1 MNWHADS
8 ELLERYAAGTVD
20 AAGAFSLEAHL
31 LACAR
36 CRAAAGVAVPVDRVA
51 TTWSGIEDRLDAPRL
66 GVVERLLVRAG
77 VRQHLARLLAAT
89 PALRLSWL
97 LAVALVLAFAVAAAY
112 GGRGERGL
120 LPFLVLAPLVPV
132 AGVAAAF
139 APGIDPTYEL
149 AVAAPLAA
157 FRLLLVRC
165 VAVLGV
171 TVAVAAA
178 TSLALPDVGLLAV
191 AWLLPALAL
200 SVVSLAAGTF
210 VPTLPAAGLVA
221 GLWVAAVLGS
231 EVRAVGSLAALQA
244 PGPVESLL
252 FHAPGQAGFLVVA
265 VVAAAV
271 LVWRRDELEM
281 GRNP

>member
-8 ELLERYAAGTVD
+8 ELLDHYAAGTID
-20 AAGAFSLEAHL
+20 AARAFSLEAHL
-31 LACAR
+31 LACAG
-36 CRAAAGVAVPVDRVA
+36 CRAAVAAAVPAERLTA
-51 TTWSGIEDRLDAPRL
+51 SWSDIEDRLDAPRL
-66 GVVERLLVRAG
+66 GVVERLLLRAG
-77 VRQHLARLLAAT
+77 VHQHVARLLAAT

-139 APGIDPTYEL
+139 APGVDPAYEL
-149 AVAAPLAA
+149 ALAAPLPA

-178 TSLALPDVGLLAV
+178 ASLALPDVGLLAV

-231 EVRAVGSLAALQA
+231 EVNAAGGVAALRG

-252 FHAPGQAGFLVVA
+252 FHAPGQAGLLVA
-265 VVAAAV
+265 ALVAAAV
-271 LVWRRDELEM
+271 VVWRRDEFEM